1 MTLRS
6 PDQPDLPDLFVAVA
20 HKIARSLL
28 VLGAI
33 GLMACAS
40 LEASTPEPGGQQL
53 PIQARTL
60 IGTQEILLEVARTPE
75 QQEIGLMFRRDLP
88 PDRGMLFPFEQSRMA
103 RFWMKNTL
111 IPLDMVFLREGRV
124 VAIEAN
130 VPPCRQDP
138 CPSYG
143 PSLWVDAVLE
153 LPAGRS
159 AQLGLKVGDRL
170 TITPAPPT
178 KP

>member
-6 PDQPDLPDLFVAVA
+6 PDRPDLFVAVA
-20 HKIARSLL
+20 HKLARSLL

-33 GLMACAS
+33 GLMACAP

-53 PIQARTL
+53 PIEARTT

-75 QQEIGLMFRRDLP
+75 QQAIGLMFRRSLAP
-88 PDRGMLFPFEQSRMA
+88 GRGMLFPFGQARLA

-130 VPPCRQDP
+130 VPPCREDP

-143 PSLWVDAVLE
+143 PNLWVDAVLE
-153 LPAGRS
+153 LPAGQS

-170 TITPAPPT
+170 AIVPASPA

>member
-6 PDQPDLPDLFVAVA
+6 PDQPGLFGAVA
-20 HKIARSLL
+20 HKLARSLL

-33 GLMACAS
+33 GLMACAP

-53 PIQARTL
+53 PIEARTT

-75 QQEIGLMFRRDLP
+75 QQAIGLMFRRSLAP
-88 PDRGMLFPFEQSRMA
+88 GRGMLFPFGQARLA

-130 VPPCRQDP
+130 VPPCREDP

-143 PSLWVDAVLE
+143 PNLWVDAVLE

-170 TITPAPPT
+170 AITPTPPAQ
-178 KP
+178 P

>member
-6 PDQPDLPDLFVAVA
+6 PDQPGLFGAVA
-20 HKIARSLL
+20 HKLARSLL

-33 GLMACAS
+33 GLMACAP
-40 LEASTPEPGGQQL
+40 LEASQPGPGGQQL
-53 PIQARTL
+53 PIEARTT
-60 IGTQEILLEVARTPE
+60 IGAQEILLEVARTPE
-75 QQEIGLMFRRDLP
+75 QQAIGLMFRRSLAP
-88 PDRGMLFPFEQSRMA
+88 GRGMLFPFEQARLA

-130 VPPCRQDP
+130 VPPCREDP

-143 PSLWVDAVLE
+143 PNLWVDAVLE

-170 TITPAPPT
+170 AIAPTPPA

>member
-1 MTLRS
+1 MILNLTRSTL
-6 PDQPDLPDLFVAVA
+6 LALVAA
-20 HKIARSLL
+20 
-28 VLGAI
+28 
-33 GLMACAS
+33 GLMACAP
-40 LEASTPEPGGQQL
+40 LEASTADPRGQQL
-53 PIQARTL
+53 PIEARAIVGDQT
-60 IGTQEILLEVARTPE
+60 ILLEVAKTPE
-75 QQEIGLMFRRDLP
+75 QQEIGLMFRTELP
-88 PDRGMLFPFEQSRMA
+88 SDRGMLFPFGQTRMA

-124 VAIEAN
+124 VAIEVN
-130 VPPCRQDP
+130 VPPCRKDP

-170 TITPAPPT
+170 AIAPTPPA

>member
-1 MTLRS
+1 
-6 PDQPDLPDLFVAVA
+6 
-20 HKIARSLL
+20 
-28 VLGAI
+28 
-33 GLMACAS
+33 MACAP
-40 LEASTPEPGGQQL
+40 LEASTADSRGQQL
-53 PIQARTL
+53 PIEARAIVGDKT
-60 IGTQEILLEVARTPE
+60 ILLEVAKTPE
-75 QQEIGLMFRRDLP
+75 QQEIGLMFRTELP
-88 PDRGMLFPFEQSRMA
+88 GDRGMLFPFGQTRMA

-111 IPLDMVFLREGRV
+111 IPLDMVFLREGEV
-124 VAIEAN
+124 LAIVAN

-170 TITPAPPT
+170 AIAPIPPT
-178 KP
+178 QP

>member
-6 PDQPDLPDLFVAVA
+6 PDQPGLFGAVA
-20 HKIARSLL
+20 HKLARSLL

-33 GLMACAS
+33 GLMACAP
-40 LEASTPEPGGQQL
+40 LEASQPEPGGQQL
-53 PIQARTL
+53 PIEARTT

-75 QQEIGLMFRRDLP
+75 QQAIGLMFRRSLAP
-88 PDRGMLFPFEQSRMA
+88 GRGMLFPFEQARLA

-130 VPPCRQDP
+130 VPPCREDP

-143 PSLWVDAVLE
+143 PNLWVDAVLE

-170 TITPAPPT
+170 AINPASPA

>member
-1 MTLRS
+1 MILNLCRSTL
-6 PDQPDLPDLFVAVA
+6 LALVAA
-20 HKIARSLL
+20 GLL
-28 VLGAI
+28 
-33 GLMACAS
+33 ACAP
-40 LEASTPEPGGQQL
+40 LEASPVNPRGQQL
-53 PIQARTL
+53 PIEARAIVGDQT
-60 IGTQEILLEVARTPE
+60 ILLEVARTPE
-75 QQEIGLMFRRDLP
+75 QQEIGLMFRTQLP
-88 PDRGMLFPFEQSRMA
+88 SDRGMLFPFGQTRMA

-111 IPLDMVFLREGRV
+111 IPLDMVFLREGEV
-124 VAIEAN
+124 LAIVAN

-170 TITPAPPT
+170 AIAPTPPA